1 MPELDLITAMLI
13 SYTVGCLATGYYL
26 VLLTTGKDIRTL
38 GSGGIG
44 ARNVRRE
51 LGLRAALI
59 TVLGDAGKGLL
70 AVYLADLIESDRT
83 TTLVAM
89 MAVTAGHI
97 WPVQLGFR
105 GGKGVATSLGGLL
118 VWCPFL
124 YAVFAVFFL
133 LTLLASRKSTI
144 SVSACYAVLPVAAL
158 VTGAAPFEWIGLALL
173 SSLIIY
179 LHRDNIRAALRARRQ
194 DGLHG
199 GGHGDLSAADLQD
212 RNETV

>member
-1 MPELDLITAMLI
+1 MPELHLIIAMST

-26 VLLTTGKDIRTL
+26 VLLATGKDIRTL
-38 GSGGIG
+38 CSGGIG
-44 ARNVRRE
+44 ARNVSRV

-59 TVLGDAGKGLL
+59 TVLGDAGKGML
-70 AVYLADLIESDRT
+70 AVYLADLIGSDRT
-83 TTLVAM
+83 TALVAM

-97 WPVQLGFR
+97 WPGQLGFR

-118 VWCPFL
+118 VWNPFL

-133 LTLLASRKSTI
+133 LTLLASRDSTI
-144 SVSACYAVLPVAAL
+144 AVSACYAVLPVAAL
-158 VTGAAPFEWIGLALL
+158 IAGATRFEWIGLGLL

-179 LHRDNIRAALRARRQ
+179 LHRDNIRVALHARRQ

-199 GGHGDLSAADLQD
+199 GDHGDL
-212 RNETV
+212 